1 MVHILYNPLSNNKKA
16 VKGLKK
22 LLATLKDKEINMVDI
37 TNTDI
42 SDFLNKKADN
52 DTIILTGGDGTLN
65 HFVNDLGDEVPE
77 YPIYFYP
84 SGSGNDFIRD
94 LEEPLVN
101 GMICL
106 NPYIKN
112 LPVINVNGKNQKFLN
127 GCGYGIDGYACDEC
141 ERIKK
146 KYNLKINYAVLAL
159 KGILFDFKPSTAT
172 VCVDGNEFTYENVW
186 MAPAMKGKYFG
197 GGVKIAPMQDR
208 LNEDHSVTVVFAH
221 CKSPLKLLFVY
232 PSIFKG
238 KHVKYTNIVQFHTG
252 HDITV
257 SFDKPT
263 ALQIDGEVV
272 RDVLTYRVTAK

>member
-1 MVHILYNPLSNNKKA
+1 MVNILYNPLSNNKKA
-16 VKGLKK
+16 AKSLNK
-22 LLATLKDKEINMVDI
+22 LTSLFKNEEIELIDI

-42 SDFLNKKADN
+42 PSFLEGKSEN
-52 DTIILTGGDGTLN
+52 DRIIITGGDGTLN
-65 HFVNDLGDEVPE
+65 HFVNDLDNTIPD

-84 SGSGNDFIRD
+84 SGSGNDFMRD
-94 LEEPLVN
+94 INVHSEDGIIL
-101 GMICL
+101 L
-106 NPYIKN
+106 NPYIEN
-112 LPVINVNGKNQKFLN
+112 LPIIDVNGKHRRFLN
-127 GCGYGIDGYACDEC
+127 GCGYGIDGYACAEC
-141 ERIKK
+141 DRIKK
-146 KYNLKINYAVLAL
+146 KYKLKINYAILAL

-172 VCVDGNEFTYENVW
+172 VNVDGKEFTYNNVW

-208 LNEDHSVTVVFAH
+208 LNKDHSVTVVFAH

-252 HDITV
+252 HHIKV

-272 RDVLTYRVTAK
+272 RDVLSYEVQAI

>member
-1 MVHILYNPLSNNKKA
+1 MIHILYNPFSNNRKA
-16 VKGLKK
+16 TKGLKK
-22 LLATLKDKEINMVDI
+22 LLAKFQDEKTNLIDI
-37 TNTDI
+37 TTVDVSDI
-42 SDFLNKKADN
+42 LKETPSS
-52 DTIILTGGDGTLN
+52 DTIIVTGGDGTLN
-65 HFVNDLGDEVPE
+65 HFVNDLRDDIPDS
-77 YPIYFYP
+77 PIYFYP

-94 LEEPLVN
+94 LEEPLTN
-101 GMICL
+101 GMIYL

-112 LPVINVNGKNQKFLN
+112 LPVIDVNGKHQKFLN
-127 GCGYGIDGYACDEC
+127 GCGYGIDGYACAEC
-141 ERIKK
+141 DRIKK
-146 KYNLKINYAVLAL
+146 KYKLKINYAVLAL

-172 VCVDGNEFTYENVW
+172 VTVDNKSFTYENVW

-208 LNEDHSVTVVFAH
+208 LNKENTVTVVFAH
-221 CKSPLKLLFVY
+221 CKSPLRLLLVY

-252 HDITV
+252 NNITV

-272 RDVLTYRVTAK
+272 HDVLTYTITT